1 MLSGLLSGS
10 ECPVQCPP
18 SVLLGLWPLSLSTS
32 SFFHRRSFSQY
43 IWPKRPFC
51 YLKLCRYY
59 LLFLVKAILS
69 SYRGKGDLLNHSIPK
84 SQNFMMQFL
93 LAYRVASVE
102 WTHSQGIPPLFLLC
116 RNMFIFHIFMSDKR
130 RQEKTMMNGRWL
142 VQIFQGCL
150 PCQMLIEA
158 LKLGCEWELC

>member
-1 MLSGLLSGS
+1 MDS
-10 ECPVQCPP
+10 CQVQ
-18 SVLLGLWPLSLSTS
+18 SVLS
-32 SFFHRRSFSQY
+32 SVHHQCYWAFGHYLYRQVLFFIGVPFHS

-51 YLKLCRYY
+51 CLKLCRYY

-84 SQNFMMQFL
+84 GQNFMMQFL

-116 RNMFIFHIFMSDKR
+116 LNMFIFHLFMSDKR

-158 LKLGCEWELC
+158 LKLVCEWELCW